1 MDKETILKAVVHCL
15 DKTTS
20 CIGCPLVN
28 KGDVCGVYLTE
39 YISSKGL
46 AFIPP
51 YKLAEMTRLSN
62 KIVKLLTDNI
72 SAVTLS
78 YDDMKTVLRIVSG
91 ILEQGVHEK

>member
-1 MDKETILKAVVHCL
+1 MTLNDEIKHAAE
-15 DKTTS
+15 
-20 CIGCPLVN
+20 N
-28 KGDVCGVYLTE
+28 
-39 YISSKGL
+39 GL

-51 YKLAEMTRLSN
+51 YKLAEMTKLSN

-78 YDDMKTVLRIVSG
+78 YDDMKTVLRIVGG